1 MYRSITALVKTI
13 TNKMF
18 PQRQYA
24 LAFNTYLTK
33 FASMK
38 SFWIKLLPLLMIVY
52 FTACKDNT
60 SKSTDGVFQHPAL
73 KELTEKIS
81 KNPDDATLYYKRGR
95 TLHSLE
101 LDSLALNDYKKAVSL
116 DSSKAQYFSA
126 IGDLLFE
133 HKDIAGSLPWIEH
146 AIRLNP
152 KDASAHLKLAKLF
165 FYTKDY
171 TKAFAEINTVL
182 RQDVYNPEGY
192 FLKGMIYKDLKD
204 TSRAI
209 SSFQTAVQV
218 APDYKDAVVQLG
230 LMYSMKKDVLALQYF
245 DNAYKLDSNDVFPL
259 FAKGVFYQDMNDYE
273 TAKQA
278 YTKVIL
284 TDRDYTDAYMNMGYI
299 LLQQDSLEKAKRQF
313 DLVTQLQPDDAE
325 AYYNRGLCSELMGN
339 KQEAIKDYE
348 QALVFAKDYKEPAE
362 GLKRLKK

>member
-1 MYRSITALVKTI
+1 VFTG
-13 TNKMF
+13 
-18 PQRQYA
+18 
-24 LAFNTYLTK
+24 YLSK
-33 FASMK
+33 FATMK
-38 SFWIKLLPLLMIVY
+38 SLWIKLLPLLFVIAIA
-52 FTACKDNT
+52 ACKNNASKNT
-60 SKSTDGVFQHPAL
+60 DKVFQHPAL
-73 KELTEKIS
+73 KGLTEEID
-81 KNPDDATLYYKRGR
+81 KNPKDAGLYYKRGR
-95 TLHSLE
+95 ALHNLE
-101 LDSLALNDYKKAVSL
+101 LDSLALTDFKKAVSL
-116 DSSKAQYFSA
+116 DSSKGEYFSA
-126 IGDLLFE
+126 VGDLMFE

-146 AIRLNP
+146 AIKLNP
-152 KDASAHLKLAKLF
+152 KDESAHLKLAKLF

-204 TSRAI
+204 TAHAV

-218 APDYKDAVVQLG
+218 APDYREAVVQLG

-245 DNAYKLDSNDVFPL
+245 DNAFKLDSNDVFPL
-259 FAKGVFYQDMNDYE
+259 FAKGVFYQNMNDFE

-284 TDRDYTDAYMNMGYI
+284 TDRDYTDAYLNMGYI
-299 LLQQDSLEKAKRQF
+299 LLQQDSVEKAKRQF